1 MDLKLFLCGD
11 VMTGRGIDQALSH
24 PVDPVIYEPYIT
36 DARDYINLAQKANGI
51 FKLPLSPLYIWGDAL
66 EQFEHEK
73 PDLRI
78 INLET
83 SITNNK
89 DYWKGKGINYRM
101 SPANIACITSAGI
114 NCCVLANNHVLDW
127 GYQGL
132 IDTLDILKKH
142 NIQYSGAGNS
152 KKEAKN
158 PAILTKNKMRVLV
171 FSAATESSGV
181 PLQWE
186 ADSNRPGVNLLHGL
200 TVEHAHSV
208 GKWIEM
214 FRRPDDLVVL
224 SIHWGANWVFK
235 IPSLHIQFAHTLI
248 DNGYVDLIHGH
259 SSHHILGMEVYKGK
273 PIIYGCGDFINDY
286 EGIGGQELFRGDI
299 SMMFFIAFDTTGWKL
314 QNVILIPLI
323 KHQFT
328 LKKPSVKDYKFIE
341 AKLNLMGEQFKNRV
355 ISKNKTAFSLQWE

>member
-1 MDLKLFLCGD
+1 
-11 VMTGRGIDQALSH
+11 MTGRGIDQALPH

-51 FKLPLSPLYIWGDAL
+51 FNLPLSPLYIWGDAL

-73 PDLRI
+73 PDFRI

-83 SITNNK
+83 SITKNN

-101 SPANIACITSAGI
+101 SPANITCITSAAI
-114 NCCVLANNHVLDW
+114 DCCALANNHVLDW

-132 IDTLDILKKH
+132 KDTLDTLKKY
-142 NIQYSGAGNS
+142 NIQCSGAGIN
-152 KKEAKN
+152 KKEAKK

-171 FSAATESSGV
+171 FSVATESSGV

-186 ADSNRPGVNLLHGL
+186 ADSCRPGVNLLQDL
-200 TVEHAHSV
+200 TEDHAHSV

-214 FRRPDDLVVL
+214 FRRSDDLVVL

-259 SSHHILGMEVYKGK
+259 SSHHILEMEVYKGK

-286 EGIGGQELFRGDI
+286 EGIGGQEVFRGDI
-299 SMMFFIAFDTTGWKL
+299 SMMFFIAFDTPGRKL
-314 QNVILIPLI
+314 QSVTLVPLI
-323 KHQFT
+323 KHQFS
-328 LKKPSVKDYKFIE
+328 LKKLSVKDLEFIE
-341 AKLNLMGEQFKNRV
+341 AKLNLMGGQFETRV
-355 ISKNKTAFSLQWE
+355 ISKNKTAFSLQWDKTKK